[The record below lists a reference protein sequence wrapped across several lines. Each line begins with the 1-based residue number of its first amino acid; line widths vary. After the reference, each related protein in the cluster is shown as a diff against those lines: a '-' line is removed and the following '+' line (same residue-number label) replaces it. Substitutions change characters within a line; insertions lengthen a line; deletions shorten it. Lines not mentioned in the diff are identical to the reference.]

1 MTAFRKL
8 SAVVIALAAL
18 VATARHVPAQG
29 AAEAVMPALKLLAE
43 GDRLADKKDYATAV
57 LRYKDAYEQLVPE
70 LRGRKFLEAVKPQ
83 LMTRDELKKHMA
95 KLVAEDYSDDE
106 LHEADS
112 MLKAFRLAPPDLDLK
127 ATMTALLTE
136 EVGGFYN
143 PKDKAMVLIREGGDE
158 PKKKKGL
165 FERIFGGEE
174 EFDKDSTKITLAHE
188 MTHALQ
194 DQHFDL
200 QALDRAVEHDDDMA
214 LALTSLVEGEA
225 TLVMFAEMLRGDGEP
240 KEALKFPPERMD
252 AAFSVLRALTPFAS
266 GKTFQKAPLLLRE
279 SLIFPYHK
287 GTVFLL
293 HLTNHSEWK
302 LVDQA
307 FRTPPVSTE
316 QILHPEKFYE
326 KAKLD
331 EPMVIELPSFR
342 ETLGKDW
349 KQVSSNVLGEFQAT
363 ILLADA
369 PGASTHKAQV
379 AAAGWD
385 GDQFA
390 VFENDAKQ
398 LGLVW
403 LSTWDSRKDAEEFAA
418 AYADRRDRSL
428 AALAGKKKADNKPG
442 GAKQPSGR
450 SDQRLERDGRVFLV
464 DRKGDDVAVIEGF
477 SPQVTE
483 KLLSQA
489 FAAKKTVKRFTRKE
503 ATGKEKAGKP
513 RR

>member
-1 MTAFRKL
+1 
-8 SAVVIALAAL
+8 
-18 VATARHVPAQG
+18 
-29 AAEAVMPALKLLAE
+29 
-43 GDRLADKKDYATAV
+43 
-57 LRYKDAYEQLVPE
+57 
-70 LRGRKFLEAVKPQ
+70 
-83 LMTRDELKKHMA
+83 
-95 KLVAEDYSDDE
+95 
-106 LHEADS
+106 
-112 MLKAFRLAPPDLDLK
+112 MLKAFRLAPLDMDLK

-165 FERIFGGEE
+165 FDRLFGGGEE
-174 EFDKDSTKITLAHE
+174 EFDKDGTKITLAHE

-240 KEALKFPPERMD
+240 KDALKFPPGRMD
-252 AAFSVLRALTPFAS
+252 TAFGLLRAALPFAS
-266 GKTFQKAPLLLRE
+266 GPTFKKSPLLLRE

-287 GTVFLL
+287 GTVFVL

-302 LVDQA
+302 LIDDA

-326 KAKLD
+326 KGKLD
-331 EPMVIELPSFR
+331 EPMVIELPSLDAA
-342 ETLGKDW
+342 LGKEW
-349 KQVSSNVLGEFQAT
+349 KPVSSNVLGEFQTT
-363 ILLADA
+363 ILLADV
-369 PGASTHKAQV
+369 PGASTAKAQT

-390 VFENDAKQ
+390 VLENDRKQ

-403 LSTWDSRKDAEEFAA
+403 ISTWDSEKDAEEFAA
-418 AYADRRDRSL
+418 AYADRRTKSL
-428 AALAGKKKADNKPG
+428 APPAAKAKTG
-442 GAKQPSGR
+442 GNPR
-450 SDQRLERDGRVFLV
+450 SDGKPSTSAKPELRLERTERVYLV
-464 DRKGDDVAVIEGF
+464 ERKGSDVAVIEGF
-477 SPQVTE
+477 SPAVTE
-483 KLLSQA
+483 KLLAQV
-489 FAAKKTVKRFTRKE
+489 FAAKKTVKRFQRQEPKTKT
-503 ATGKEKAGKP
+503 APSSKK
-513 RR
+513 